1 MHNFFNVIIFTF
13 FIAFSAL
20 GSTHDSSWT
29 QALRKAIESKSAP
42 QKIDRSELSDC
53 SSISVITNPSGKALA
68 RKALGGLEEFAYKIA
83 EELGLADHLAPKVS
97 INGVRYEKFIRLFET
112 DADEQ
117 TMASDSLALELRS
130 LCGKYGD
137 LSVCR
142 LANHYKETVGET
154 QGIVATNRVL
164 NLVDPASMDELF
176 LHHIITSA
184 SDSAGRNF
192 LLQYRQDKLQLV
204 RIDYRDS
211 IFGDDT
217 KEFEGENL
225 GALSSHFTAKGREI
239 IDRLSELRPNA
250 DLWKAE
256 VRKNPI
262 QAKKWKFA
270 YSERVRALKFM
281 NEANFFERHTRAETM
296 LALYYLGVRDQLDQ
310 RMGYQATSFVDNYW
324 ASGHYN
330 LADNQGNNLTYV
342 SMFVQWACSKNESGL
357 IIRKS
362 FREDL
367 MNGAIDEFMHAQNI
381 MELPGFKELLSVA
394 KKRNA
399 RSFKANLVDVGL
411 DTSMIPDVDYSYDPF
426 SASHLTS
433 VTDTTTIEVRR
444 REAKSMV
451 FDKYAKIPPLNSDLW
466 TDVAG
471 EIQRYLPED
480 AQEQDFISL
489 ALSAVVNQKPIKA
502 NDRNDFPCRTKEEA
516 KDINELQQS
525 FMQQGLAKKTEAVE
539 LWKTFL
545 QTCNT
550 FSNPKAGR
558 EAISLPVRV
567 LEIASL
573 FEEEQRNSFGSSSS
587 FVNSK
592 EIEDMQ
598 TLQLNVLATG
608 GTFGMNFSR
617 TANYA
622 EADLMI
628 KSLQSLGRSL
638 RAGAID
644 ALFVDYSSSLTSL
657 EAFKLKNHQLNC
669 ATVVLHAAFESEGFE
684 DVFSAIDGLLLVKGF
699 ARGSKQ
705 RYSDVMKMSGR
716 SIVVDETEEVL

>member
-1 MHNFFNVIIFTF
+1 MHNCFNVIIFIF

-97 INGVRYEKFIRLFET
+97 INGVRYEKFIRLFDT
-112 DADEQ
+112 DTDEQ
-117 TMASDSLALELRS
+117 TMASDSLALELKGI
-130 LCGKYGD
+130 CGKHGD

-154 QGIVATNRVL
+154 HGIVATNRVL

-184 SDSAGRNF
+184 SDSTGRNF

-204 RIDYRDS
+204 RIDYGDG

-217 KEFEGENL
+217 KQFTGENL
-225 GALSSHFTAKGREI
+225 DALSSRFTAKGREI
-239 IDRLSELRPNA
+239 IDKLSELRPSA
-250 DLWKAE
+250 ALWEAE

-262 QAKKWKFA
+262 QAKKWKFV
-270 YSERVRALKFM
+270 YSERVRALKIM
-281 NEANFFERHTRAETM
+281 NEANFFERHTRAQTM

-310 RMGYQATSFVDNYW
+310 RTGAQATSFVDYYW
-324 ASGHYN
+324 ASGHYD
-330 LADNQGNNLTYV
+330 LVDNQGNDLTYV
-342 SMFVQWACSKNESGL
+342 PGFVQWACSKNESGL

-362 FREDL
+362 FREDIIK
-367 MNGAIDEFMHAQNI
+367 GAIDEFMRAQNI
-381 MELPGFKELLSVA
+381 MELPGFNELLAVA
-394 KKRNA
+394 KKRNNH
-399 RSFKANLVDVGL
+399 SFNANLVDCGL

-433 VTDTTTIEVRR
+433 VADTTSIEVRR

-451 FDKYAKIPPLNSDLW
+451 FGNYAKISPLNSDLW
-466 TDVAG
+466 TEVAG

-502 NDRNDFPCRTKEEA
+502 NDWNDFPYRTKEEA

-525 FMQQGLAKKTEAVE
+525 FMQRSFVKKTEAVE

-550 FSNPKAGR
+550 FNNAHSTVKCNTW
-558 EAISLPVRV
+558 IRV
-567 LEIASL
+567 
-573 FEEEQRNSFGSSSS
+573 
-587 FVNSK
+587 
-592 EIEDMQ
+592 
-598 TLQLNVLATG
+598 
-608 GTFGMNFSR
+608 
-617 TANYA
+617 
-622 EADLMI
+622 
-628 KSLQSLGRSL
+628 KS
-638 RAGAID
+638 
-644 ALFVDYSSSLTSL
+644 
-657 EAFKLKNHQLNC
+657 
-669 ATVVLHAAFESEGFE
+669 
-684 DVFSAIDGLLLVKGF
+684 
-699 ARGSKQ
+699 
-705 RYSDVMKMSGR
+705 
-716 SIVVDETEEVL
+716 